1 MPGVRSSR
9 LKASKSS
16 QKLTIRSA
24 KASKSKQQQKGKTA
38 SNSGAPEDSDFN
50 ESSSEDG
57 GDVYVDS
64 ASAREGEDEDD
75 VRSMDSDALDDD
87 ETTGN
92 SRKRK
97 RASPAKKVSS
107 KKSSLRK
114 KGNDE
119 DDEDDF
125 ELKEGQEI
133 VGVIVQA
140 PKTGRGTWLRLPDAF
155 SRSLPE
161 LWAPFSTCRS
171 NIAEHVRLLDSAEGP
186 KI

>member
-1 MPGVRSSR
+1 MPSVRSSR
-9 LKASKSS
+9 LKTSKSS
-16 QKLTIRSA
+16 QKLTTRSA

-38 SNSGAPEDSDFN
+38 SNSGALEDSDFN

-114 KGNDE
+114 KKGDDD

-133 VGVIVQA
+133 VGVVVQA

-161 LWAPFSTCRS
+161 L
-171 NIAEHVRLLDSAEGP
+171 
-186 KI
+186 